1 MSPLRRLWNV
11 VRRSRMDDD
20 LRQELDTHVALIEE
34 EERRQGLTADQAR
47 RNARTRF
54 GNPHAYRERALDA
67 VIATWFEHACKD
79 VRFAARVL
87 RRAPGFSAVAV
98 LTMALGIGANA
109 AIFSILNGVILR
121 PLPYPKSGQ
130 LMYVSAQHPALGAGA
145 VSLSP
150 PEYLELREVNR
161 SFAAI
166 GAFAPGAG
174 EVNLTAPDRAR
185 RVRNANVDEH
195 LFDALG
201 LQAAQGRLFAR
212 GETGRIRSCSACATR
227 RDSLVRVVADRLW
240 RTADDRENG
249 GSEQSAPRGDRHHAS
264 PALMS

>member
-20 LRQELDTHVALIEE
+20 LRQEVATHVALIEE

-54 GNPHAYRERALDA
+54 GNPHAYREQALDA

-98 LTMALGIGANA
+98 ITLALGIGANA
-109 AIFSILNGVILR
+109 AIFSVLNGIILR

-130 LMYVSAQHPALGAGA
+130 LMSCDHTIPAGSAPQRPRCRRPNTWNSAA
-145 VSLSP
+145 
-150 PEYLELREVNR
+150 VNR

-166 GAFAPGAG
+166 GA
-174 EVNLTAPDRAR
+174 LR
-185 RVRNANVDEH
+185 RR
-195 LFDALG
+195 
-201 LQAAQGRLFAR
+201 GR
-212 GETGRIRSCSACATR
+212 
-227 RDSLVRVVADRLW
+227 
-240 RTADDRENG
+240 
-249 GSEQSAPRGDRHHAS
+249 SEYHWG
-264 PALMS
+264 

>member
-87 RRAPGFSAVAV
+87 RRAPGFLSSRRAYH
-98 LTMALGIGANA
+98 GA
-109 AIFSILNGVILR
+109 R
-121 PLPYPKSGQ
+121 
-130 LMYVSAQHPALGAGA
+130 H
-145 VSLSP
+145 
-150 PEYLELREVNR
+150 
-161 SFAAI
+161 
-166 GAFAPGAG
+166 
-174 EVNLTAPDRAR
+174 R
-185 RVRNANVDEH
+185 RQCGH
-195 LFDALG
+195 LFDPE
-201 LQAAQGRLFAR
+201 RLL
-212 GETGRIRSCSACATR
+212 SCAPC
-227 RDSLVRVVADRLW
+227 
-240 RTADDRENG
+240 RTPNP
-249 GSEQSAPRGDRHHAS
+249 SS
-264 PALMS
+264 